1 MLRIILCN
9 VPPDAADALAETLV
23 SERLAACV
31 NLIPGVRSVYVWQG
45 ELVRDEE
52 VTLLIKT
59 TDAVI
64 EATRARIEALH
75 PYTTP
80 ELVTLAPE
88 HVSDAYGRW
97 AAEVVAPQTDAADQ

>member
-9 VPPDAADALAETLV
+9 VPPDAADALAEALV
-23 SERLAACV
+23 TERLAACV

-45 ELVRDEE
+45 EIVRDEE

-59 TDAVI
+59 TDAAI
-64 EATRARIEALH
+64 QAARARIEALH

-80 ELVTLAPE
+80 EIVTLAPE
-88 HVSDAYGRW
+88 HVAAAYGQW
-97 AAEVVAPQTDAADQ
+97 AAEVVQPPADAVAQ